1 VESDRGLMIV
11 GSPGGGYI
19 IGMVLLATL
28 DFMDGKNAMQI
39 VSAPRFHHQYYPDVI
54 TYEPGAFTPEQ
65 VKALTDRGHKLRE
78 GRRYGNEQV
87 VTWDYAT
94 GEVQAA
100 SDPRGEG
107 KGLVY

>member
-1 VESDRGLMIV
+1 MIA
-11 GSPGGGYI
+11 GSPGGSYI

-28 DFMDGKNAMQI
+28 DFMSGKSAMEI
-39 VSAPRFHHQYYPDVI
+39 VSAPRIHHQYFPDVLQ
-54 TYEPGAFTPEQ
+54 YEPGALTPEQ
-65 VKALTDRGHKLRE
+65 VQALSDRGHKLRQ
-78 GRRYGNEQV
+78 GRQWGNLQV
-87 VTWDYAT
+87 VTWDYAS